1 MVFINVLKLVDKL
14 NNQNNLTEHEYEYI
28 FANATEKDLEY
39 ISGIA
44 LEQKKKFYNNEIF
57 LRGIVEF
64 TNYCKNDCLYCGI
77 RAKNKEVSRYRLSKQ
92 EIMSCCDEG
101 YSLGIRTFVLQGGED
116 RFFTTDM
123 LCEIVRDIKKSYG
136 DVAVTLSVGEQ
147 SEQDY
152 IKLKKAGADRYL
164 LREETADDEHYN
176 KLHPENMTLE
186 HRKNCLYS
194 IKKAGFQTGGGF
206 MVGSPYQT
214 DLHLAKDMVFLR
226 ELGPQMVG
234 IGPFI
239 PHESSVFKDFK
250 SGTLHKTLLA
260 VALTR
265 LTLKKAMIPSTTA
278 LETIEIKG
286 RIKGF
291 LSGANVIMV
300 NLTPQNAKKNYLL
313 YNDKAFVDKDAKDCI
328 YDIKTELLKHDMF
341 LSVSVGNPVQWETV
355 QKTKS

>member
-1 MVFINVLKLVDKL
+1 MVFINVLQLADRL
-14 NNQNNLTEHEYEYI
+14 NKQNDLTEQQYEYI
-28 FANATEKDLEY
+28 FANATEHDLEY
-39 ISGIA
+39 ISRLA
-44 LEQKKKFYNNEIF
+44 LEQKKTYYKNEIF

-64 TNYCKNDCLYCGI
+64 TNYCKNDCYYCGI
-77 RAKNKEVSRYRLSKQ
+77 RAKNKEACRYRLSKQ
-92 EIMSCCDEG
+92 EILSCCEQG
-101 YSLGIRTFVLQGGED
+101 YNLGIRTFVLQGGED
-116 RFFTTDM
+116 RFFSTDM

-147 SEQDY
+147 SEEDY
-152 IKLKKAGADRYL
+152 IKLKKSGADRYL
-164 LREETADDEHYN
+164 LREETADAEHYN

-186 HRKNCLYS
+186 NRKKCLYS

-214 DLHLAKDMVFLR
+214 DKHLAKDMLFLR
-226 ELGPQMVG
+226 ELGPHMVG

-278 LETIEIKG
+278 LETIEKLG

-328 YDIKTELLKHDMF
+328 DDIKTELEKHDMF
-341 LSVSVGNPVQWETV
+341 LSVSIGNPVEWENI
-355 QKTKS
+355 